1 MQPGCGLKVRKIRG
15 RWYVY
20 GWRYSGG
27 GGGGPRKVEVYA
39 GRAGRARTNERALR
53 FLLDEE
59 LRARAVLD
67 RRIEK
72 YRAALDRFVLG

>member
-15 RWYVY
+15 RWYVS
-20 GWRYSGG
+20 GWHYNGG
-27 GGGGPRKVEVYA
+27 GSSKVEVYA
-39 GRAGRARTNERALR
+39 GRAGKARTNERALR

-67 RRIEK
+67 RRIER
-72 YRAALDRFVLG
+72 YRAALVRHATG